1 MKKKLELNKESVLR
15 LETLSKVKGGLL
27 TETKMTTCPSYR
39 PGCADPIVTNGCN
52 TQEEMCPSRKGS
64 CAKTCAETC
73 AASCVN
79 WG

>member
-15 LETLSKVKGGLL
+15 LETLFKLKGGLL

-39 PGCADPIVTNGCN
+39 PGCAQPIVTLGCN
-52 TQEEMCPSRKGS
+52 TQEEMCPSGKGS

-73 AASCVN
+73 ASCVN